1 MAMIGIGYEF
11 KRDGGGLGI
20 ERGIDPGK
28 GLRELFPR
36 CMVFPPSI
44 RVSCHTAL
52 FHHPPSLS
60 RCPPILPG
68 ILLLQASRG
77 IPFTSGPG
85 ASLCAGDI
93 NSEACVISAERRA
106 LDQALSAGPAL
117 FLWACAVVW
126 GTKKATG

>member
-68 ILLLQASRG
+68 IRLLQASRA

-93 NSEACVISAERRA
+93 NSEARVISAERRA
-106 LDQALSAGPAL
+106 LSGSFGWP
-117 FLWACAVVW
+117 
-126 GTKKATG
+126 GTVPLGLCCCVGY